1 VIPLLGGIVS
11 RSLSLKEF
19 SILHKD
25 FLSQIFA
32 QLEQTTTQTKPNLQ
46 NKNRNTLLF
55 SILTLSL
62 VLLLLLNISLGSV
75 SIPIKDVFNSL
86 TGGNSSKETWDY
98 IIVNYR
104 LPKAIAAILVGM
116 GLSISGLLMQTLFR
130 NPLAGPY
137 VLGLSSG
144 ASLGV
149 AIVIMGA
156 GFLPPFLAS
165 IMLSSYGIVLASS
178 LGSFLVLLAVLA
190 VSQRLRDTMAILIV
204 GLMFGSLT
212 SAIVGTLTYF
222 STAEQLQKFTFW
234 SLGNLGNLSWS
245 SIVILSICVAIGLLL
260 SLLSIKPLNALL
272 LGENYARSL
281 GMNYEKTR
289 LIIIFATS
297 ILAGSI
303 TAYAGPIAFIGLA
316 VPHIAKLVFQT
327 SNHVVLFWSTLLFG
341 AIIMLICDSI
351 SQLPG
356 SDITLPINAV
366 TSIFGAPI
374 VIWLLIRKRKMM
386 N

>member
-1 VIPLLGGIVS
+1 M
-11 RSLSLKEF
+11 
-19 SILHKD
+19 
-25 FLSQIFA
+25 
-32 QLEQTTTQTKPNLQ
+32 
-46 NKNRNTLLF
+46 
-55 SILTLSL
+55 TLS
-62 VLLLLLNISLGSV
+62 LLLLLLINISLGSV

-86 TGGNSSKETWDY
+86 TGDSTSKETWDY

-104 LPKAIAAILVGM
+104 LPKAVTAILVGM

-130 NPLAGPY
+130 NPLAGPD

-149 AIVIMGA
+149 AIIVMGST
-156 GFLPPFLAS
+156 FLPTGLAS
-165 IMLSSYGIVLASS
+165 ILLSSYGIVLASS
-178 LGSFLVLLAVLA
+178 LGSFLVLLAVLT

-204 GLMFGSLT
+204 GLMFASIT

-234 SLGNLGNLSWS
+234 SMGNLGNLSWS
-245 SIVILSICVAIGLLL
+245 SIVILFTCVFIGLLL
-260 SLLSIKPLNALL
+260 SLVSIKPLNALL

-281 GMNYEKTR
+281 GMNYKRTR

-303 TAYAGPIAFIGLA
+303 TAYVGPIAFIGLA

-327 SNHVVLFWSTLLFG
+327 SSHTILFWSTLLLG
-341 AIIMLICDSI
+341 SIIMLICDSI

-356 SDITLPINAV
+356 SDLMLPINAV

-374 VIWLLIRKRKMM
+374 VIWLLIRKRTLM

>member
-1 VIPLLGGIVS
+1 MVAL
-11 RSLSLKEF
+11 
-19 SILHKD
+19 
-25 FLSQIFA
+25 FLI
-32 QLEQTTTQTKPNLQ
+32 
-46 NKNRNTLLF
+46 
-55 SILTLSL
+55 
-62 VLLLLLNISLGSV
+62 NISLGSV
-75 SIPIKDVFNSL
+75 SIPVKEVFNSL
-86 TGGNSSKETWDY
+86 TGGVSSKETWEY
-98 IIVNYR
+98 IIINYR
-104 LPKAIAAILVGM
+104 LPKAIAAILTGM
-116 GLSISGLLMQTLFR
+116 GLAISGLLMQTLFR

-149 AIVIMGA
+149 AVVILGA
-156 GFLPPFLAS
+156 AFLPSFLS
-165 IMLSSYGIVLASS
+165 SFLLSSYGIVIASS

-190 VSQRLRDTMAILIV
+190 VSQQLRDTMAILIV

-222 STAEQLQKFTFW
+222 STADQLQKFTFW
-234 SLGNLGNLSWS
+234 SMGNLGNLSWT
-245 SIVILSICVAIGLLL
+245 SISILSVCVSIGLLL
-260 SLLSIKPLNALL
+260 SLFSIKPLNALL
-272 LGENYARSL
+272 LGENYAKSL
-281 GMNYEKTR
+281 GLNYNKAR

-303 TAYAGPIAFIGLA
+303 TAFAGPIAFVGLA

-327 SNHVVLFWSTLLFG
+327 SNHTVLFWSTLLSG
-341 AIIMLICDSI
+341 ASIMLICDSI

-374 VIWLLIRKRKMM
+374 VIWLLIRKRKMIG
-386 N
+386 

>member
-1 VIPLLGGIVS
+1 V
-11 RSLSLKEF
+11 
-19 SILHKD
+19 
-25 FLSQIFA
+25 
-32 QLEQTTTQTKPNLQ
+32 
-46 NKNRNTLLF
+46 
-55 SILTLSL
+55 
-62 VLLLLLNISLGSV
+62 LLNISLGSV
-75 SIPIKDVFNSL
+75 SIPIKDVLKNL
-86 TGGNSSKETWDY
+86 IGENSSKETWDY
-98 IIVNYR
+98 IIINYR
-104 LPKAIAAILVGM
+104 LPKAITAIVVGI
-116 GLSISGLLMQTLFR
+116 GLSVSGLLMQTLFR
-130 NPLAGPY
+130 NPLAGPD

-149 AIVIMGA
+149 ATIVMGA
-156 GFLPPFLAS
+156 TFLPMGLSAVL
-165 IMLSSYGIVLASS
+165 LSSFGIILASS
-178 LGSFLVLLAVLA
+178 LGSFLVLLAVLS

-204 GLMFGSLT
+204 GLMFASLT

-234 SLGNLGNLSWS
+234 SMGNLGNLSWS
-245 SIVILSICVAIGLLL
+245 SIVILSVCVVIGLLL
-260 SLLSIKPLNALL
+260 SLVSIKPLNALL

-281 GMNYEKTR
+281 GINYKRTR
-289 LIIIFATS
+289 LIIILATS

-316 VPHIAKLVFQT
+316 VPHIAKLIFQT
-327 SNHVVLFWSTLLFG
+327 SNHTILFWSTLLFG

-356 SDITLPINAV
+356 SDLTLPINAV

>member
-1 VIPLLGGIVS
+1 M
-11 RSLSLKEF
+11 
-19 SILHKD
+19 
-25 FLSQIFA
+25 
-32 QLEQTTTQTKPNLQ
+32 TKT
-46 NKNRNTLLF
+46 NRNTILF
-55 SILTLSL
+55 
-62 VLLLLLNISLGSV
+62 LLLTIGVVFLFLINISLGSV
-75 SIPIKDVFNSL
+75 SIPLKEVFNSL
-86 TGGNSSKETWDY
+86 IGGNTSKETWHY

-149 AIVIMGA
+149 AIVILGA
-156 GFLPPFLAS
+156 ALLPPFLATF
-165 IMLSSYGIVLASS
+165 LVSSYGIVLASS
-178 LGSFLVLLAVLA
+178 LGSFAVLLAVLA
-190 VSQRLRDTMAILIV
+190 VSHRLRDTMAILIV

-245 SIVILSICVAIGLLL
+245 SIFILSGCVLIGLTL
-260 SLLSIKPLNALL
+260 SLVSVKPLNSLL
-272 LGENYARSL
+272 LGENYAKSL
-281 GMNYEKTR
+281 GLNYKKSR

-303 TAYAGPIAFIGLA
+303 TAFAGPIAFIGLA

-327 SNHVVLFWSTLLFG
+327 SNHTILFWSTILFG
-341 AIIMLICDSI
+341 ALFMLICDSI

-366 TSIFGAPI
+366 TSIFVAPI